1 MEKLSSLTIIND
13 KNLRGVL
20 APAKLLSKELF
31 EDMLDLILYSRP
43 GVAAKINRDFKK
55 VKKLMRSPIVVDG
68 RNIYNRSKLRKLGFV
83 YEGIGR

>member
-55 VKKLMRSPIVVDG
+55 VKKERLIDG
-68 RNIYNRSKLRKLGFV
+68 EKLKKSLKL
-83 YEGIGR
+83 